1 MRSIAGLLLLL
12 SLFMLICSLLG
23 MQIFGGR
30 WVCHNPFFCQ
40 LELNLQ
46 IHACGMLVSLCCS
59 DETKRRASSEKARE
73 RKTVC
78 YPGAWNRLNVNKT
91 LSCLH
96 SCSSSRFNMDGD
108 QIPRSNFD
116 SFWRAVIT
124 VFQVR
129 KRYRCIFVWSFFS
142 SRWQKEIRGAQLDPV
157 QTPNVSRAE
166 PCSGYRHCVISRLLG
181 F

>member
-1 MRSIAGLLLLL
+1 
-12 SLFMLICSLLG
+12 
-23 MQIFGGR
+23 
-30 WVCHNPFFCQ
+30 
-40 LELNLQ
+40 
-46 IHACGMLVSLCCS
+46 MLVECWCWLTCAVQ
-59 DETKRRASSEKARE
+59 TKQKGGQAAKKRGSEKRCA
-73 RKTVC
+73 
-78 YPGAWNRLNVNKT
+78 GAWNRLNVNKT

-142 SRWQKEIRGAQLDPV
+142 SRWQKEIRGEQLDPV
-157 QTPNVSRAE
+157 QTPNVSWVE
-166 PCSGYRHCVISRLLG
+166 PCSGYRHCVISRLVFRAPLQ
-181 F
+181 FIPKEMKLVLPAK